1 MMEVQSRARW
11 WRGRLVLVIKT
22 RDFKRWWLK
31 SGTLLAG
38 EKITNLMEL
47 SSEGELKTTTKK
59 SSGVNIRVMKV
70 EGNEIRSENNL
81 TKNDGTKVVS
91 SEVFSK
97 MD

>member
-1 MMEVQSRARW
+1 MLNKQ
-11 WRGRLVLVIKT
+11 
-22 RDFKRWWLK
+22 
-31 SGTLLAG
+31 LLAG

>member
-1 MMEVQSRARW
+1 MKLNLEKHQ
-11 WRGRLVLVIKT
+11 LT
-22 RDFKRWWLK
+22 
-31 SGTLLAG
+31 G

-47 SSEGELKTTTKK
+47 SPEGELKTTTKK

-70 EGNEIRSENNL
+70 EGNKIKSENNL

-91 SEVFSK
+91 CEVFSK